1 MKKLLIPLILTGIN
15 FTLFGQSS
23 WLEIDRKHH
32 DINKKGMTVL
42 GSWAVGNIVLNSS
55 LLIAGTNDKR
65 TEAFYQMNIGW
76 NAVNLALAIPGFIN
90 ARKKLQDSNKPD
102 NAADIMEEAHN
113 IEKIL
118 LLNTGLDVAYMAAG
132 GCLMNIQTSDI
143 DRKMQFE
150 GFGAGLILQG
160 GFLFA
165 FDIIMYVMHRKNG
178 RKINELMRNITVSTG
193 RNGFTVSWNTR
204 GKTAPTNNG

>member
-1 MKKLLIPLILTGIN
+1 MKKLLILFILTGIS

-42 GSWAVGNIVLNSS
+42 GSWAIGNIVLNSS
-55 LLIAGTNDKR
+55 LLIAGTDDKR

-90 ARKKLQDSNKPD
+90 ARNRLQKAYKPE
-102 NAADIMEEAHN
+102 NAADILDETQK

-132 GCLMNIQTSDI
+132 GWLMNIQTSDI
-143 DRKMQFE
+143 AQKMQFE

-160 GFLFA
+160 GFLFV
-165 FDIIMYVMHRKNG
+165 FDIIMYAMHRNNS
-178 RKINELMRNITVSTG
+178 RRINELMRNITVSTG
-193 RNGFTVSWNTR
+193 RNGFTLSWKI
-204 GKTAPTNNG
+204 GG